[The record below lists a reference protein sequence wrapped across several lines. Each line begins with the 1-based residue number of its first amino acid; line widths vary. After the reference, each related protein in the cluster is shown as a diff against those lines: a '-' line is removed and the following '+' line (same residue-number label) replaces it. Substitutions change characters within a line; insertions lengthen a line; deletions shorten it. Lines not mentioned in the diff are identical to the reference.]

1 MALKQPPVVV
11 FSLDLQAATPGSI
24 RQRWAEYLGHTD
36 AEIFGGDDGA
46 RLAGIKEEVLR
57 GWNRIAR

>member
-1 MALKQPPVVV
+1 MVV